1 MRRKY
6 AIFLLVF
13 FVTVTFFVDGS
24 ISVEWAIQKTLKM
37 EKSPLD
43 IAVSSNGK
51 WIFVLTDQG
60 SILIYSANGKLKYEL
75 AVGNYVNGIEAGP
88 KEDILLLTSRKNK
101 TVQVIALE
109 FIHNIDISGSPF
121 RGPVDAPVRIAVFSD
136 FQ

>member
-13 FVTVTFFVDGS
+13 FIIVTFFADGS

-60 SILIYSANGKLKYEL
+60 SILIYSANGKLKDEL
-75 AVGNYVNGIEAGP
+75 AVGNYVNGIEAGS
-88 KEDILLLTSRKNK
+88 KEDILLLTNRKNK

-109 FIHNIDISGSPF
+109 FIHNINISGSPF
-121 RGPVDAPVRIAVFSD
+121 RGPVDAPVRIVVFSD

>member
-13 FVTVTFFVDGS
+13 FIIVTFFADAS

-60 SILIYSANGKLKYEL
+60 SILIYSANGKLKDEL
-75 AVGNYVNGIEAGP
+75 TVGNYVNGIEAGP

-121 RGPVDAPVRIAVFSD
+121 RGPVDAPVWIAVFSD

>member
-13 FVTVTFFVDGS
+13 FVTSAFFTDGS
-24 ISVEWAIQKTLKM
+24 IPVEWTIQKTLKM

-51 WIFVLTDQG
+51 WIFVLIDQG
-60 SILIYSANGKLKYEL
+60 SILIYSANGKLKDKL

-88 KEDILLLTSRKNK
+88 REDILLLTSRKNK